1 MNSRTACAGKEK
13 HPGIFSS
20 WQLCNLAEEIG
31 DIPIISWPSSQ
42 TTKKKKVKQSPH
54 HFSWMKEKEQRFIL
68 SILSKPFNSEELN
81 LILNELISADERRKV
96 ENYYRRLLKNPKT
109 CIVFATDGKTWGRQK
124 HIWQNL
130 EKLKT
135 MFIKALLIHCYWFT
149 VLCIPRA
156 GKWSREKKA

>member
-1 MNSRTACAGKEK
+1 MCWEREASRNLFKLAIMQLSRGDWW
-13 HPGIFSS
+13 HPN
-20 WQLCNLAEEIG
+20 NLL
-31 DIPIISWPSSQ
+31 
-42 TTKKKKVKQSPH
+42 TLFTNNKKKKVKQSPH

-96 ENYYRRLLKNPKT
+96 ENYYRRLLKNPKA